1 MTIKLKTLNNVN
13 TSGSQ
18 HAKELQE
25 WLKEVQS
32 TNRIKIITTLHEGYW
47 ILYEEQD
54 GTQVNK
60 DAVTRFS
67 DIDIVSPENEV
78 ITPEEAHFIK
88 GLLLVDID
96 TFPDSSKSFDKSR
109 RDTLYNKICNIE
121 KGN

>member
-1 MTIKLKTLNNVN
+1 MKIGIYNDTLMVGEKNR
-13 TSGSQ
+13 
-18 HAKELQE
+18 ERFEE
-25 WLKEVQS
+25 WLEKIQSDKQIRIIEV
-32 TNRIKIITTLHEGYW
+32 IPGWGIL
-47 ILYEEQD
+47 LYENIE
-54 GTQVNK
+54 GTRINK
-60 DAVTRFS
+60 NAATRFS
-67 DIDIVSPENEV
+67 DIDIVSPENES